1 MTIPTLLPGCAK
13 RFAPAEDGDSILA
26 EGRAGSSPEEYV
38 VEQPADRQPRV
49 IRRYANRK
57 LYDATESRYVTLQ
70 DVESLVH
77 RGVEVRVVDNRTGE
91 DVTQTALAQILC
103 DAGRRRDPRY
113 SLSNILSIFR
123 GHELEE
129 RVREFLRRRGD
140 DKGKA
145 AVAPA
150 EAPVPAVPPAAGG
163 QTSREE
169 AERFVRD
176 VVSGI
181 GRGVEDLQRRI
192 DDGIR
197 HAVNE
202 IEPLRRLNAEV
213 RSLTERLAAV
223 ERALRE
229 RKSRGKGKHRGAE

>member
-1 MTIPTLLPGCAK
+1 
-13 RFAPAEDGDSILA
+13 
-26 EGRAGSSPEEYV
+26 
-38 VEQPADRQPRV
+38 
-49 IRRYANRK
+49 
-57 LYDATESRYVTLQ
+57 
-70 DVESLVH
+70 
-77 RGVEVRVVDNRTGE
+77 
-91 DVTQTALAQILC
+91 
-103 DAGRRRDPRY
+103 
-113 SLSNILSIFR
+113 
-123 GHELEE
+123 
-129 RVREFLRRRGD
+129 
-140 DKGKA
+140 
-145 AVAPA
+145 
-150 EAPVPAVPPAAGG
+150 
-163 QTSREE
+163 
-169 AERFVRD
+169 VRD

>member
-1 MTIPTLLPGCAK
+1 
-13 RFAPAEDGDSILA
+13 
-26 EGRAGSSPEEYV
+26 
-38 VEQPADRQPRV
+38 VEHPADGQPRV

-70 DVESLVH
+70 DVEALVR
-77 RGVEVRVVDNRTGE
+77 RGIEVRVVDNRTGE

-129 RVREFLRRRGD
+129 RVREFLRRRSDEKPKASTPGAD
-140 DKGKA
+140 VASPARAA
-145 AVAPA
+145 AVPGASP
-150 EAPVPAVPPAAGG
+150 AGG

-192 DDGIR
+192 DDRIR
-197 HAVNE
+197 NAVNE

-213 RSLTERLAAV
+213 RALTERLAAV
-223 ERALRE
+223 EQALRG
-229 RKSRGKGKHRGAE
+229 RRSRGKGKHRGDG